1 MEFLA
6 PVLQMR
12 KNLGFFDFLMLLEKQ
27 AFQFA
32 KQNPQSV
39 QIGRDIIISKTLE
52 KEKLLKTIIEEAY
65 SQIQTD
71 PNSLYLELIKNAITR
86 KEITDAYS
94 PETIN
99 FYVQTMIEGVNK
111 RLLTLNISDPFGKEG
126 EAILEEF
133 ISILKH
139 GFCNMENKKQ
149 GGNKTN
155 D

>member
-12 KNLGFFDFLMLLEKQ
+12 KDLGFFDFLMLLEKQ

-52 KEKLLKTIIEEAY
+52 KEKLLKTIVEEAY

-71 PNSLYLELIKNAITR
+71 PNCLFLELIKNAITR
-86 KEITDAYS
+86 EEITDAYS
-94 PETIN
+94 PETVN
-99 FYVQTMIEGVNK
+99 FYVQTMVEGINK

-126 EAILEEF
+126 EAILKEF
-133 ISILKH
+133 ISILQH
-139 GFCNMENKKQ
+139 GFCNLENKKQ

>member
-12 KNLGFFDFLMLLEKQ
+12 KDLGFFDFLMLLEKH
-27 AFQFA
+27 AFRFA

-65 SQIQTD
+65 NKIQTD
-71 PNSLYLELIKNAITR
+71 PNSLYLELIKNAIT
-86 KEITDAYS
+86 KEEITDIYS
-94 PETIN
+94 PETVN
-99 FYVQTMIEGVNK
+99 FYVQTMVEGINK
-111 RLLTLNISDPFGKEG
+111 LLLTLNISDPFGKEG
-126 EAILEEF
+126 EVILKEF

-139 GFCNMENKKQ
+139 GLCNLENEK
-149 GGNKTN
+149 
-155 D
+155 

>member
-6 PVLQMR
+6 PVLKMR
-12 KNLGFFDFLMLLEKQ
+12 KDLGFFDFLTLLEKQ
-27 AFQFA
+27 GFQFA

-39 QIGRDIIISKTLE
+39 QIGRDIMISKTLE

-139 GFCNMENKKQ
+139 GFCIMENKK
-149 GGNKTN
+149 
-155 D
+155 

>member
-12 KNLGFFDFLMLLEKQ
+12 KGLGFFDFLMILEKQ

-52 KEKLLKTIIEEAY
+52 KEKLLKTIVEEAY

-86 KEITDAYS
+86 EEITDAYS
-94 PETIN
+94 PETVN
-99 FYVQTMIEGVNK
+99 FYVQTMVEGINK
-111 RLLTLNISDPFGKEG
+111 LLLTLNISDPFGKEG

-139 GFCNMENKKQ
+139 GLFNLENKK
-149 GGNKTN
+149 
-155 D
+155 

>member
-6 PVLQMR
+6 PVFQMR
-12 KNLGFFDFLMLLEKQ
+12 KDLRFFDFLILLEKK

-39 QIGRDIIISKTLE
+39 QIGRDIIISKTLK

-65 SQIQTD
+65 SHIQTN
-71 PNSLYLELIKNAITR
+71 PNSLYLDLIKNAIIR
-86 KEITDAYS
+86 EEISDAYS
-94 PETIN
+94 PETVN

-111 RLLTLNISDPFGKEG
+111 RLLALNISDPFGKEG
-126 EAILEEF
+126 ESILEEF

-139 GFCNMENKKQ
+139 GLCNLENKK
-149 GGNKTN
+149 
-155 D
+155 